1 MPRKNREWYTV
12 DCLTKQRVPNDG
24 TVPQFFMVAKLIIK
38 SAEKIQKNIK
48 KFEQM
53 FNYRLTPFIKTNIL
67 SLGRM
72 NDCSIVQMKSSRRG
86 DSMTEKL
93 ISIERCESN
102 AIHEDIINQVRDKM
116 PQQES
121 LSDLAE
127 LFKVFGDLTRIRILW
142 ALHEAEMCVCDIA
155 VLLNMTQSAISH
167 QLRVLKQANL
177 VKNRKEGKVV
187 YYSLVDDHVRVIF
200 DQGLI
205 HSSEK

>member
-1 MPRKNREWYTV
+1 
-12 DCLTKQRVPNDG
+12 
-24 TVPQFFMVAKLIIK
+24 
-38 SAEKIQKNIK
+38 
-48 KFEQM
+48 
-53 FNYRLTPFIKTNIL
+53 
-67 SLGRM
+67 M

-93 ISIERCESN
+93 TFIEKCESN
-102 AIHEDIINQVRDKM
+102 AIHEDIINQVSDKM

-127 LFKVFGDLTRIRILW
+127 LFKVFGDSTRIRILW
-142 ALHEAEMCVCDIA
+142 VLHEAEMCVCDIA

-187 YYSLVDDHVRVIF
+187 YYSLVDDHVREIF

-205 HSSEK
+205 HINEK

>member
-1 MPRKNREWYTV
+1 
-12 DCLTKQRVPNDG
+12 
-24 TVPQFFMVAKLIIK
+24 
-38 SAEKIQKNIK
+38 
-48 KFEQM
+48 
-53 FNYRLTPFIKTNIL
+53 
-67 SLGRM
+67 
-72 NDCSIVQMKSSRRG
+72 
-86 DSMTEKL
+86 MTEKL